1 VPRATIAHI
10 NQEAHLKADPFVHLP
25 GLRVGSRLRT
35 SRSTVRHGSSCL
47 VGRTCRK
54 AGLPPNWR
62 RSDERLE
69 EIRRAALRGRDTSED
84 LWVYA
89 YGSLMWDPGLL
100 FEEVRLADAEGYQR
114 RFTSKI
120 TIGRGSPKRPALM
133 LSLHPHPG
141 CCRGLAFR
149 IAADLA
155 EEESA
160 ILWRREMLFGGYS
173 ALLVPMSTPQGTI
186 TALVFAANTAHSSYV
201 EELPLSETAYLI
213 ARGSGVMGTNREYL
227 EQLASQLEALEIED
241 PYVHHCS
248 SVCATSVVLKRIA
261 CAISWPR
268 SSLRN
273 GRPLTTRS
281 TGRPRKRAAG

>member
-1 VPRATIAHI
+1 M
-10 NQEAHLKADPFVHLP
+10 KADPFVHLP
-25 GLRVGSRLRT
+25 GLRDRLTPPDKSEYRAT
-35 SRSTVRHGSSCL
+35 REVLASWDERA
-47 VGRTCRK
+47 RK

-69 EIRRAALRGRDTSED
+69 EIRRAALRDRDASED

-100 FEEVRLADAEGYQR
+100 FEEVRLADADGYQR

-120 TIGRGSPKRPALM
+120 TIGRGSPDRPALM

-141 CCRGLAFR
+141 TCRGLAFR

-160 ILWRREMLFGGYS
+160 ILWRREMLLGGYS
-173 ALLVPMSTPQGTI
+173 ALLVPMNTPQGTI

-201 EELPLSETAYLI
+201 EELPLNETADLI

-227 EQLASQLEALEIED
+227 EQLASQLKVLEIED
-241 PYVHHCS
+241 PYVHQLLEC
-248 SVCATSVVLKRIA
+248 V
-261 CAISWPR
+261 
-268 SSLRN
+268 RN
-273 GRPLTTRS
+273 VGS
-281 TGRPRKRAAG
+281 GSNESRA